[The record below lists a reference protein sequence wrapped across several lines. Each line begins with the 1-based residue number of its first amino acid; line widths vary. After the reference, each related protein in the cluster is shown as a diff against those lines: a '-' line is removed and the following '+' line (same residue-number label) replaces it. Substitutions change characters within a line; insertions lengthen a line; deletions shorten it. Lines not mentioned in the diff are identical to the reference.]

1 LQEQTR
7 LSKRNFNNDVILM
20 PDGMPDKHSIW
31 LGAARTVV
39 SGVIAAGAVIFF
51 FGGREAKINDLVA
64 WKIRTEPVIQ
74 RMDTT
79 GTLSFDLFHREYER
93 TQHRQEE
100 EMKELEKRVRDLE
113 RDGKP

>member
-1 LQEQTR
+1 
-7 LSKRNFNNDVILM
+7 M
-20 PDGMPDKHSIW
+20 PEKNQLWI
-31 LGAARTVV
+31 GAARTAV

-64 WKIRTEPVIQ
+64 WKVRTEPVIQ

-79 GTLSFDLFHREYER
+79 GTLSFDLFHKEYER
-93 TQHRQEE
+93 TQDRQEAF
-100 EMKELEKRVRDLE
+100 MKEMDKRVRDLE

>member
-1 LQEQTR
+1 
-7 LSKRNFNNDVILM
+7 M
-20 PDGMPDKHSIW
+20 PDRNSVWIGM
-31 LGAARTVV
+31 ARTVV

-79 GTLSFDLFHREYER
+79 GTLSFDIFHKEYER
-93 TQHRQEE
+93 TQRRQEE
-100 EMKELEKRVRDLE
+100 ALKDLDHRIRDLE
-113 RDGKP
+113 RKP